1 MALFRKSWIL
11 GFFTG
16 LIGAFF
22 LGCSTQETIV
32 MKPATVIQR
41 DVFVCKGLSEDN
53 RWVGITD
60 QFLPEKDSK
69 IVVVAFLDQFD
80 VDKTLN
86 FELTNPMENIAA
98 SEVLFRPKKNP
109 IGIYF
114 SMSRL
119 MSLGGE
125 GEWKATVFADGEPIG
140 ESKFHIG
147 EKTEEDKDQ
156 EGPRYFVV
164 GADTL
169 EESPESSDQELSDS
183 DRFSS
188 YIQEATPNLT
198 IPIPEEPLPS
208 SDADSVYP

>member
-1 MALFRKSWIL
+1 MALFRKIGIL
-11 GFFTG
+11 VCSSG
-16 LIGAFF
+16 LIAEIL
-22 LGCSTQETIV
+22 LGCSSQDTIA

-60 QFLPEKDSK
+60 QFMPEKDSK
-69 IVVVAFLDQFD
+69 LVVVAFLDRTD
-80 VDKTLN
+80 LNKTLN
-86 FELTNPMENIAA
+86 FELTNPMNNIAA
-98 SEVLFRPKKNP
+98 SESLFRPKKNP

-114 SMSRL
+114 TIPRL

-125 GEWKATVFADGEPIG
+125 GEWKATVFADGEPLG
-140 ESKFHIG
+140 ESKFYIG
-147 EKTEEDKDQ
+147 EKSDEEKE

-164 GADTL
+164 GADSL
-169 EESPESSDQELSDS
+169 EESSDSSGQESSES

-208 SDADSVYP
+208 SPTDSVYP